1 MPIYMIQGMA
11 TIIFYQTYLEFS
23 VIILNPS
30 QEYDTTQNKTQ
41 T

>member
-1 MPIYMIQGMA
+1 MIQGMA
-11 TIIFYQTYLEFS
+11 TIIFYQAYLKCS
-23 VIILNPS
+23 VIILNPP